1 MLRYRD
7 HGKRLFSGRDV
18 EFTASLCML
27 MDQAAEG
34 RDAHERGIREE
45 RLRVARDMH
54 DDIGAKLL
62 TLLHIDDP
70 QRQKP
75 LLREAMTQLRS
86 IVRGLAGQA
95 QQFDDFMADLRH
107 ISMERAEAAG
117 VILHWEAEL
126 PGTPDMSARQQ
137 YQLRAALNEAL
148 SNALRHAQARNV
160 QVTWQQHDGALSV
173 TLADDGQGM
182 PAASD
187 APGGLGLDSIRTRMQ
202 EIGGAAA
209 WTQAQPGGTSV
220 QLSLPQP

>member
-1 MLRYRD
+1 
-7 HGKRLFSGRDV
+7 
-18 EFTASLCML
+18 LCML

-45 RLRVARDMH
+45 RMRVARDMH

-107 ISMERAEAAG
+107 VSMERAQAAG
-117 VILHWEAEL
+117 VALHWQVDLDPAPEL
-126 PGTPDMSARQQ
+126 TARQQ

-148 SNALRHAQARNV
+148 SNALRHAQARHV
-160 QVTWQQHDGALSV
+160 HVAWQLAEGALTV
-173 TLADDGQGM
+173 TLTDDGTGM
-182 PAASD
+182 PAART
-187 APGGLGLDSIRTRMQ
+187 PGLGLDSIRTRMQ
-202 EIGGAAA
+202 EIGGTAT
-209 WTQAQPGGTSV
+209 WDQPAQGGTSV
-220 QLSLPQP
+220 RLGLPVA